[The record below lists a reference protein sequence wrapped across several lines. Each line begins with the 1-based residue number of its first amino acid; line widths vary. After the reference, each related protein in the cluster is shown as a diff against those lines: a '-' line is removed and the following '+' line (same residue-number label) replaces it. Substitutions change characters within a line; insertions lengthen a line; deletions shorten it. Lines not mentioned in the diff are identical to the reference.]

1 MQKRSQQQNLNTNS
15 NPKTAKN
22 KKADYISA
30 FGYVFACLLVAFV
43 ATEVLAVFD
52 LDKGIK
58 AATDPL
64 VKFANDHWGKFVAL
78 SGVAT
83 ATVSEGDMR
92 TRAIRAGV
100 GCGAAGTAVLLIMA
114 ALT

>member
-1 MQKRSQQQNLNTNS
+1 MHQKIRSRNHNN
-15 NPKTAKN
+15 KTKQT
-22 KKADYISA
+22 KPDYVA
-30 FGYVFACLLVAFV
+30 VCGYVFACLLVSFV